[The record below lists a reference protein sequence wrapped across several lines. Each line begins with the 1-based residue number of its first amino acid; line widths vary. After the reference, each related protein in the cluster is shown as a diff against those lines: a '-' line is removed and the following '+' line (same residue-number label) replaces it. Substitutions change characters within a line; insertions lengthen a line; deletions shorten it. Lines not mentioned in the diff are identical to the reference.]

1 MTTFYA
7 AWNRDDN
14 VLRES
19 TSGGA
24 FSAFAEKVLMTGGVV
39 VGASYG
45 KRLEVR
51 HEVVDSLDGLKLLR
65 GVKYVYGVIDRAVY
79 GSMRKAL
86 AGGRDVL
93 FVGLPCQ
100 SAAVRKMFGD
110 AANLLVCD
118 LVCFGAPPQTL
129 WRKYVD
135 WMARKQGKRLI
146 DVNPRDK
153 FHGWG
158 RKTYYRYEW
167 EDGKVTRKLSLFDP
181 YAQAFYSTLGFRKC
195 CFACPFRGLDRV
207 SDITL
212 CDFWGA
218 ERLGLSPNVMA
229 GGVSGVAVHTKKGA
243 EAFAAA
249 NLERVEVD
257 KEDFVAGNVPV
268 VSSATMPAMWADFAE
283 DVKAMDFGGLVRK
296 YKLQVTKTQVAYQWL
311 RSCAARLVR
320 RILLRAI
327 AL

>member
-7 AWNRDDN
+7 AWNRDGN
-14 VLRES
+14 VLRDS

-24 FSAFAEKVLMTGGVV
+24 FSALAEKVLMAGGIV

-45 KRLEVR
+45 ERLEVR
-51 HEVVDSLDGLKLLR
+51 HEVVDSLDGLKRLR
-65 GVKYVYGVIDRAVY
+65 GVKYVHGVIDRGVY
-79 GSMRKAL
+79 DSMRKAL
-86 AGGRDVL
+86 ADGRRVL
-93 FVGLPCQ
+93 FTGLPCQ
-100 SAAVRKMFGD
+100 ASAVRKMFGD
-110 AANLLVCD
+110 ASNLLVCD
-118 LVCFGAPPQTL
+118 LVCFGAPPRTL

-135 WMARKQGKRLI
+135 WMERKHGKRLI

-167 EDGKVTRKLSLFDP
+167 EDGKVTRNLSLFDP

-195 CFACPFRGLDRV
+195 CFACPFRGIDRV

-218 ERLGLSPNVMA
+218 ERLGLPSKVMD
-229 GGVSGVAVHTKKGA
+229 GGVSGVAVHTKMGA
-243 EAFAAA
+243 MAFVVADI
-249 NLERVEVD
+249 ERVEVA

-268 VSSATMPAMWADFAE
+268 VSSATMPAMWVDFAE
-283 DVKAMDFGGLVRK
+283 DAKSMDFGALARK
-296 YKLQVTKTQVAYQWL
+296 YKLQVTKTQVAFRQVC
-311 RSCAARLVR
+311 SCMARLAR
-320 RILLRAI
+320 WILPRTRA
-327 AL
+327 L